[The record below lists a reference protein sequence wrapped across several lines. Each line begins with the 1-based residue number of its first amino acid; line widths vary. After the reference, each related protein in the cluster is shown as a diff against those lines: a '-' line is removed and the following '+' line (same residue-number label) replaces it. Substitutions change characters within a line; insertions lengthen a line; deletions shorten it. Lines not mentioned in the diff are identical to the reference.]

1 MVPNQQALVLGQ
13 GINYAGG
20 IPNASLVAGIS
31 SIPRREITIR
41 HRQRQRQ
48 GQLNFKCENNYSSG
62 SIIRYSYN
70 NNNTSKLGTVSP
82 STVAVPQVGV
92 AVFLIK
98 GNKLLLGRRLTPIG
112 RDSYFPPGGHLEF
125 GESFEECAARE
136 VKEET
141 GLDIHNIEFLTVA
154 NDIFSDGANPPE
166 HRVVIFMRALPIL
179 LVPDHEQVPQNHEPE
194 KCGGWDWYDWNNL
207 PKPLFVQ
214 LENMLQGGF
223 NPFPADQ
230 K

>member
-13 GINYAGG
+13 GITYAGG
-20 IPNASLVAGIS
+20 IPNASLVVGT
-31 SIPRREITIR
+31 RREIMQR
-41 HRQRQRQ
+41 QRQRQRQ
-48 GQLNFKCENNYSSG
+48 GQLNLKCENNNSSG
-62 SIIRYSYN
+62 SIIRYCYN

-82 STVAVPQVGV
+82 STLAVPQVGV

-179 LVPDHEQVPQNHEPE
+179 PVPDHDQVPQNHEPE

-207 PKPLFVQ
+207 PKPLFGQ